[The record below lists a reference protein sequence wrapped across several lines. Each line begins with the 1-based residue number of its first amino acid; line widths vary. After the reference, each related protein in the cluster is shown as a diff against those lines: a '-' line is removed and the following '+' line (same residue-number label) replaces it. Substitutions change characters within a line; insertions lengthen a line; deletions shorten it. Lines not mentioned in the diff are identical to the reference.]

1 MVKTSISN
9 FALLIN
15 NLKKLFLGNPTNV
28 FRVFVF
34 AHFLPRAG
42 AAVSPDVFE
51 GDPEGQGPRSHSD
64 PAGNESFVKA
74 EEALVANRYH
84 QTVQRILVQQA

>member
-1 MVKTSISN
+1 M
-9 FALLIN
+9 
-15 NLKKLFLGNPTNV
+15 
-28 FRVFVF
+28 F

-51 GDPEGQGPRSHSD
+51 GHPEGQRPRGHSD

-74 EEALVANRYH
+74 EESLVANRYH

>member
-51 GDPEGQGPRSHSD
+51 GDPEGQ
-64 PAGNESFVKA
+64 
-74 EEALVANRYH
+74 
-84 QTVQRILVQQA
+84 